1 MIYALIG
8 CLIII
13 GFLGVKLYQKQK
25 IDKQALD
32 DYQYQI
38 DTARDMLHDLSVEQ
52 HASIQRSTKYKAEYE
67 DYKRKCEYE
76 QHKLEECKKDLQAT
90 LDTYHDITDNKL
102 KEIDNSIEEQRRK
115 RQQELDSAL
124 EEKQNY
130 YNKLLEDTINQCNL
144 QDETIKEASEA
155 KWREA
160 IERIEQYDKS
170 IAEAKERFE
179 SIERTLKQYDAEQQA
194 KLFYTI
200 QLPEEYQ
207 EDIEFLLTTVAAK
220 VQHPDIISKLVWQEY
235 VKPNLE
241 NTFKRIEI
249 KSESGIY
256 KLTSLING
264 KCYIGKSVDVK
275 KRIADHFKSVVG
287 IKSIADQAVHHAIL
301 KEGFWNWQI
310 EVITYCDK
318 DKLNELE
325 KYYIEFFKA
334 QEFGYNKTGGG

>member
-1 MIYALIG
+1 MIYIIAI

-13 GFLGVKLYQKQK
+13 GFLAFKLFQKQK
-25 IDKQALD
+25 IDKTNLEL
-32 DYQYQI
+32 Y
-38 DTARDMLHDLSVEQ
+38 RKDLSAAQDEFKQVLKDTSAAEAELKIAKDATVHEQ
-52 HASIQRSTKYKAEYE
+52 Q
-67 DYKRKCEYE
+67 
-76 QHKLEECKKDLQAT
+76 KLAECKKDIQNA
-90 LDTYHDITDNKL
+90 LDTYQNILDIRM
-102 KEIDNSIEEQRRK
+102 KEIDNVIEEESKRRT
-115 RQQELDSAL
+115 EAL
-124 EEKQNY
+124 EETFHEKRANQQLMYQEAQAECEKQIQ
-130 YNKLLEDTINQCNL
+130 KIKDEANQEYI
-144 QDETIKEASEA
+144 ETTNAIASFRAA
-155 KWREA
+155 K
-160 IERIEQYDKS
+160 
-170 IAEAKERFE
+170 AE
-179 SIERTLKQYDAEQQA
+179 LKQKFDGIINGLMQYEKEQQE

-241 NTFKRIEI
+241 DTFKRIEI
-249 KSESGIY
+249 KAEPGIY

-264 KCYIGKSVDVK
+264 KCYVGKSVDVK
-275 KRIADHFKSVVG
+275 KRISDHFKSVVG

-310 EVITYCDK
+310 EILTYGEK
-318 DKLNELE
+318 EQLNDLE